1 MIYYREKK
9 YYSALEANRKF
20 KIPLPTVY
28 YWLKRGEFKNHI
40 LDLKTFC
47 EEKGIEV
54 NELRASFYIEEKI
67 LKEKARFLNYLPV
80 ERYSKR
86 R

>member
-1 MIYYREKK
+1 MIRYRGKN
-9 YYSALEANRKF
+9 YYSALESKKIF
-20 KIPLPTVY
+20 KIPLPTIY
-28 YWLKRGEFKNHI
+28 YWRKRGEFKDHI
-40 LDLKTFC
+40 LNLKTFC

-67 LKEKARFLNYLPV
+67 LREKARFLNYLPV
-80 ERYSKR
+80 EGYSKR